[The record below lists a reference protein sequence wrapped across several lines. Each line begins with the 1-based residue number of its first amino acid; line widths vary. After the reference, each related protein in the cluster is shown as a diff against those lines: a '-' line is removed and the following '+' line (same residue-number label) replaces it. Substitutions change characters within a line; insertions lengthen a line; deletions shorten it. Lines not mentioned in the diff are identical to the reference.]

1 MTRMKA
7 AVCDRYG
14 PPEVLRIA
22 EVQAPV
28 PAHNEIL
35 VRIHAS
41 TVNSSDWYV
50 RSGIPMSPLAV
61 QIPFRVLV
69 GFRRPR
75 RRIIGLILSGE
86 VVEAGRAVTRFR
98 PGDRVWAFTKL
109 RFGAYAEHTCLKE
122 DSSVAIAP
130 AIATYDEA
138 AAIAYGG
145 LMALHYLRRGGLRS
159 GQRVLV
165 YGASGAAGT
174 AAVQLARHAGAEVT
188 GVCGPD
194 NIELVTSLGAV
205 AALDYTTVEAL
216 PDAATWDLV
225 LDAVGKRRSSPLK
238 VACRRAV
245 APGGTYVSVDDGTPG
260 FAAADLAALAALV
273 ESGAIRAVIDRV
285 YPLEQIAAAHRYV
298 ETDHKRG
305 NVVITVA

>member
-1 MTRMKA
+1 MKA
-7 AVCDRYG
+7 AVCERYG
-14 PPEVLRIA
+14 TPEVLRVA
-22 EVQAPV
+22 EVEAPV
-28 PAHNEIL
+28 PAHDEIL

-50 RSGIPMSPLAV
+50 RSGIRTSPLAV

-109 RFGAYAEHTCLKE
+109 RFGAYAEYACVKE
-122 DSSVAIAP
+122 NSSVAIAP
-130 AIATYDEA
+130 ATVTHDEA

-159 GQRVLV
+159 GQRLLV

-194 NIELVTSLGAV
+194 NMELVRSLGAV
-205 AALDYTTVEAL
+205 AVLDYTAIETL
-216 PDAATWDLV
+216 PDGAAWDLV

-238 VACRRAV
+238 VACRQAV
-245 APGGTYVSVDDGTPG
+245 APGGAYVSVDDGTPG
-260 FAAADLAALAALV
+260 LAAADLAALAELV

-285 YPLEQIAAAHRYV
+285 YPLEQIVEAHRYV

-305 NVVITVA
+305 NVVITVS

>member
-1 MTRMKA
+1 
-7 AVCDRYG
+7 
-14 PPEVLRIA
+14 
-22 EVQAPV
+22 
-28 PAHNEIL
+28 
-35 VRIHAS
+35 
-41 TVNSSDWYV
+41 
-50 RSGIPMSPLAV
+50 MSPLAV
-61 QIPFRVLV
+61 QVPFRFLV

-75 RRIIGLILSGE
+75 RRIIGLILSGD
-86 VVEAGRAVTRFR
+86 VVEAGRSVTRFR

-109 RFGAYAEHTCLKE
+109 RFGAYAEYTCLKE
-122 DSSVAIAP
+122 DSSVASAP
-130 AIATYDEA
+130 FNVTHDEA

-194 NIELVTSLGAV
+194 NMELVTSLGAV
-205 AALDYTTVEAL
+205 AALDYTTVEE
-216 PDAATWDLV
+216 PPGGATWDLV

-245 APGGTYVSVDDGTPG
+245 APGGTYVSVDGGTPG
-260 FAAADLAALAALV
+260 FSAADLAALAELA

-285 YPLEQIAAAHRYV
+285 YPLERIVEAHRYV

-305 NVVITVA
+305 NVVVTVA

>member
-1 MTRMKA
+1 MKA
-7 AVCDRYG
+7 AVCERYG
-14 PPEVLRIA
+14 PPEVLRVA
-22 EVQAPV
+22 EVEAPV
-28 PAHNEIL
+28 PAHDEIL

-50 RSGIPMSPLAV
+50 RSGIRTSPLAV

-109 RFGAYAEHTCLKE
+109 RFGAYAEYACVKE

-130 AIATYDEA
+130 ATVTHDEA

-159 GQRVLV
+159 GQRLLV

-194 NIELVTSLGAV
+194 NMELVRSLGAIAV
-205 AALDYTTVEAL
+205 LDYTAIETL
-216 PDAATWDLV
+216 PDGAAWDLV

-238 VACRRAV
+238 VACRQAV
-245 APGGTYVSVDDGTPG
+245 APGGAYVSVDDGTPG
-260 FAAADLAALAALV
+260 FAAADLAALAELV

-285 YPLEQIAAAHRYV
+285 YPLEQIVEAHRYV

-305 NVVITVA
+305 NVVITVS

>member
-1 MTRMKA
+1 MKA
-7 AVCDRYG
+7 AVCERYG

-22 EVQAPV
+22 EVEAPV
-28 PAHNEIL
+28 PAHDEIL
-35 VRIHAS
+35 VRTHAS

-61 QIPFRVLV
+61 QVPFRILV
-69 GFRRPR
+69 GFRSPR

-86 VVEAGRAVTRFR
+86 VVGAGRSITRFR
-98 PGDRVWAFTKL
+98 PGDLVWAFTKL
-109 RFGAYAEHTCLKE
+109 RFGAYAEYACLKE
-122 DSSVAIAP
+122 NSSVAIAP
-130 AIATYDEA
+130 ANVTHDEA

-145 LMALHYLRRGGLRS
+145 LMALHYLRRGGVRS

-188 GVCGPD
+188 GVCGPG
-194 NIELVTSLGAV
+194 NTELVASLGAV
-205 AALDYTTVEAL
+205 AALDYTTVKAL
-216 PDAATWDLV
+216 PDGATYDLV
-225 LDAVGKRRSSPLK
+225 LDAVGKRRSSDLK
-238 VACRRAV
+238 VECRRAV
-245 APGGTYVSVDDGTPG
+245 APGGAYVSVDDGTPA
-260 FAAADLAALAALV
+260 FAAADLAALAELV

-285 YPLEQIAAAHRYV
+285 YPLERIAEAHRYV

-305 NVVITVA
+305 NVVITMT

>member
-1 MTRMKA
+1 MKA
-7 AVCDRYG
+7 AVCERYG
-14 PPEVLRIA
+14 TPEVLRVA
-22 EVQAPV
+22 EVEAPV
-28 PAHNEIL
+28 PAHDEIL

-41 TVNSSDWYV
+41 TVNSSDSYV
-50 RSGIPMSPLAV
+50 RSGIRTSPLAV

-109 RFGAYAEHTCLKE
+109 RFGAYAEYACVKE
-122 DSSVAIAP
+122 NSSVAIAP
-130 AIATYDEA
+130 ATVTHDEA

-159 GQRVLV
+159 GQRLLV

-194 NIELVTSLGAV
+194 NMELVRSLGAV
-205 AALDYTTVEAL
+205 AVLDYTAIETL
-216 PDAATWDLV
+216 PDGAAWDLV

-238 VACRRAV
+238 VACRQAV
-245 APGGTYVSVDDGTPG
+245 APGGAYVSVDDGTPG
-260 FAAADLAALAALV
+260 FAAADLAALAELV

-285 YPLEQIAAAHRYV
+285 YPLEQIVEAHRYV

-305 NVVITVA
+305 NVVITVS